1 MATVSSRWRPAAF
14 DDTGQLFRGCIH
26 VHSTLSDGHESPE
39 RVVAAY
45 RRQGYDFIA
54 VTDHFLE
61 RYGYP
66 ITDTSAWR
74 CPEFTTVLGAELHV
88 PALANGEIWHLL
100 AVGLP
105 PDFAPPR
112 PGETAPDLAA
122 RAAEAGAFVG
132 LAHPAWY
139 GLTAEE
145 ARSIEAAHAIE
156 VYNETC
162 AMHNDRGE
170 SWYLTDLLLS
180 EGRRLTAFGADD
192 AHFLPER
199 PDAFA
204 VWVMVNAERLDASML
219 VEALKAGAYY
229 TTQGPLIHD
238 LRIEGHELAVE
249 CSPARSIFVSGR
261 DRRVA
266 LIHGNRLTEW
276 RCSLEPFFG
285 SYCRVTV
292 VDHAGK
298 RAWSNPIWL
307 DG

>member
-1 MATVSSRWRPAAF
+1 MVTASSSWRPPAF
-14 DDTGQLFRGCIH
+14 SGSGKRFRGNLH
-26 VHSTLSDGHESPE
+26 THSTRSDGHATPAH
-39 RVVAAY
+39 VVEAY

-66 ITDTSAWR
+66 ITETRSWHSS
-74 CPEFTTVLGAELHV
+74 EFTTVLGAELHV
-88 PALANGEIWHLL
+88 PALANGEIWHIL

-105 PDFAPPR
+105 PDFEPPR

-122 RAAEAGAFVG
+122 RAADAGAFVG

-139 GLTAEE
+139 GLTPEE
-145 ARSIEAAHAIE
+145 ARSVEAAHAIE

-192 AHFLPER
+192 AHFFPER

-204 VWVMVNAERLDASML
+204 VWVMVNADRLDPPSL
-219 VEALKAGAYY
+219 VDALKAGAYY
-229 TTQGPLIHD
+229 TSQGPLIHD
-238 LRIEGHELAVE
+238 VRIEGVELVIE
-249 CSPARSIFVSGR
+249 CSPVRSIFVSGR

-266 LIHGNRLTEW
+266 LVHGHRLTEW
-276 RCSLEPFFG
+276 RCSLEPFLG
-285 SYCRVTV
+285 SYCRLTV
-292 VDHAGK
+292 VDHAGR

-307 DG
+307 EG